1 MQPSARKCK
10 HCGEFLDPA
19 LKAERVAL
27 DQAQKDRLS
36 WTGRVVLALMFV
48 LFGLILLWMGIILAL
63 AILVGFFPAILIMLA
78 GIDGGSDLRGVR

>member
-1 MQPSARKCK
+1 M
-10 HCGEFLDPA
+10 
-19 LKAERVAL
+19 
-27 DQAQKDRLS
+27 
-36 WTGRVVLALMFV
+36 VLALMFV